1 MARSLLD
8 QLTQIRRSGTYDDLV
23 DSVNLSSVAEP
34 VISGSLEHDLNNVR
48 TIQKQ
53 IKGTSNWFDTLGNY
67 FDPTSASGG
76 ASTKPLNLTNIGG
89 HTLDAKTIILAVSDC
104 NAAAGYT
111 VNAASTGVL
120 LPLTTQ
126 YATDVD
132 RTGLPIF
139 ASTANAGDYFDEGG
153 FDNVCRIDVTNKAN
167 DGEFATPGGHTV
179 YAKFHDGADFAG
191 TGTLTDVYARFY
203 ANGAEITLSGTGV
216 TEVCFVYP
224 YRRRLT
230 DMAEYE
236 WLRTD
241 FISSWEGDIELIE
254 DISNLWS
261 FTGATDG
268 DTTPQPWTNTTNYY
282 IFASDP
288 SNLQT
293 AVDILNTGIGDRD
306 YLEEN
311 YVTNGESIADS
322 IDKLDQAIADF
333 TGVEKYIEELSVPT
347 IKNTLHALPYGITYT
362 PFSTAGREGKNMDVY
377 VDGQLLAADT
387 GAAGA
392 NADRDYGETTAS
404 GITFRFNIPQGRNV
418 TYFVRA

>member
-8 QLTQIRRSGTYDDLV
+8 QLTQIRRSGTYDDIV
-23 DSVNLSSVAEP
+23 TDVNLSSVAEP
-34 VISGSLEHDLNNVR
+34 TVSGSLEEDLNNIR
-48 TIQKQ
+48 SIQKQ
-53 IKGTSNWFDTLGNY
+53 IKGSTNWFDDLGNY

-104 NAAAGYT
+104 NAGAGYT

-120 LPLTTQ
+120 LSLSTQ
-126 YATDVD
+126 YATDTD
-132 RTGLPIF
+132 RLGLPIF
-139 ASTANAGDYFDEGG
+139 ASTANAGSYHDEGG
-153 FDNVCRIDVTNKAN
+153 SDNVCRIDVTNKAT
-167 DGEFATPGGHTV
+167 DGEFETPGGNVV
-179 YAKFHDGADFAG
+179 YAKFHDGADFGG
-191 TGTLTDVYARFY
+191 TGDGTDVYARFY
-203 ANGAEITLSGTGV
+203 ANDAEITLSGTGV

-261 FTGATDG
+261 YTGATDG

-288 SNLQT
+288 DNLTT
-293 AVDILNTGIGDRD
+293 AVDILNTQIGDRD

-311 YVTNGESIADS
+311 YVTNGQTISDS
-322 IDKLDQAIADF
+322 IDALDQALANI
-333 TGVEKYIEELSVPT
+333 TTVEKYVEELSAPA
-347 IKNTLHALPYGITYT
+347 IKNTLHSLPYGITYT

-387 GAAGA
+387 GVNGA
-392 NADRDYGETTAS
+392 NADRDYGETSTS